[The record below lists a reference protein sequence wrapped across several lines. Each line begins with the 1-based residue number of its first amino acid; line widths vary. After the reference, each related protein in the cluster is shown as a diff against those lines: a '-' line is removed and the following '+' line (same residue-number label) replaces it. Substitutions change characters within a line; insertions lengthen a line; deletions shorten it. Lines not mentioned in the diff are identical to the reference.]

1 MDAYNYNAI
10 TLLLVFAY
18 PAIIALLFWITK
30 KAMIWTITASRK
42 KRS

>member
-1 MDAYNYNAI
+1 MDVYNYNAI

-18 PAIIALLFWITK
+18 PAIAMLLFWITK